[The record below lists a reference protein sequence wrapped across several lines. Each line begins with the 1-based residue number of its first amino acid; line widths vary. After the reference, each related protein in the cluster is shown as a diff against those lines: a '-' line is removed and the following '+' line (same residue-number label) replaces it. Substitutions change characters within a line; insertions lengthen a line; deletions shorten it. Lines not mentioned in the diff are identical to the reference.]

1 LPLKKGNALLHERQL
16 HLVDFD
22 PPPEAIRERDAEA
35 SAEVLA
41 ELAEHDPRIVLVSQ
55 DFGPI
60 GSFTARFPERH
71 FDVGISEE
79 NLIGV
84 AAGLAHAGKVAFAI
98 AMAPFVSMRGF
109 EQIRDDCAYN
119 RNNVK
124 IIAPF
129 AGLEAGPWGATHHA
143 IEDLALL
150 RSIPGMTVLSPADPN
165 ESFRMVR
172 AAAAID
178 GPVYIRLGFLLPID
192 GYDAPFRVGEAVTM
206 REGNDVTLMAT
217 GSSVSAALAAY
228 DALKGTGVSA
238 RVLNVHTL
246 KPIDRAAIERAAR
259 ETGKIVTVEEH
270 SILGGLG
277 GAVAEIMAELG
288 VGRLVRVGVRDVFC
302 TEVAPYPELLH
313 IHGLDAEGIV
323 AAARGLLGETS

>member
-1 LPLKKGNALLHERQL
+1 MSGYFTALS
-16 HLVDFD
+16 
-22 PPPEAIRERDAEA
+22 

-41 ELAEHDPRIVLVSQ
+41 ELAEDDPRVVLVSQ

-84 AAGLAHAGKVAFAI
+84 AAGLAHAGKIAFAI
-98 AMAPFVSMRGF
+98 AMAPFVTMRGF
-109 EQIRDDCAYN
+109 EQIRNDCAYN

-165 ESFRMVR
+165 ETMRMVR
-172 AAAAID
+172 AAPAIE
-178 GPVYIRLGFLLPID
+178 GPVYIRLGFLMPID
-192 GYDAPFRVGEAVTM
+192 GYEAPFRVGEAVTM
-206 REGNDVTLMAT
+206 RAGNDVTLMAT
-217 GSSVSAALAAY
+217 GSSVSAALVAGE
-228 DALKGTGVSA
+228 ALQATGVSV
-238 RVLNVHTL
+238 RVLNLHTL

-270 SILGGLG
+270 SIHGGLG
-277 GAVAEIMAELG
+277 GAVAEVMAEIG
-288 VGRLVRVGVRDVFC
+288 TGRLARVGVRDVFC
-302 TEVAPYPELLH
+302 SEVAPYPELLH
-313 IHGLDAEGIV
+313 IHGLDADGIV
-323 AAARGLLGETS
+323 AAARGLLSNS

>member
-1 LPLKKGNALLHERQL
+1 MSGYMAALS
-16 HLVDFD
+16 
-22 PPPEAIRERDAEA
+22 
-35 SAEVLA
+35 SAQVLT
-41 ELAEHDPRIVLVSQ
+41 ELAAADPRVVLVSQ

-60 GSFTARFPERH
+60 GEFTSRFPERH

-79 NLIGV
+79 NLVGV

-143 IEDLALL
+143 IEDIALM
-150 RSIPGMTVLSPADPN
+150 RTIPGMTVLSPADPD
-165 ESFRMVR
+165 ESLRMVR

-178 GPVYIRLGFLLPID
+178 GPVYIRLGFLSPID
-192 GYDAPFRVGEAVTM
+192 GYDLPFRVGEAVTL
-206 REGNDVTLMAT
+206 RDGKDVTIIAT
-217 GSSVSAALAAY
+217 GASVQAALTAC
-228 DALKGTGVSA
+228 DPLEQSGISV
-238 RVLNVHTL
+238 RVINLHTI
-246 KPIDRAAIERAAR
+246 KPLDREAIERAAR
-259 ETGKIVTVEEH
+259 ETGRIVTVEEH

-277 GAVAEIMAELG
+277 GAVAEIIAELG
-288 VGRLVRVGVRDVFC
+288 CGRLRRVGVKDVFC
-302 TEVAPYPELLH
+302 TEVAPYPDLLR
-313 IHGLDAEGIV
+313 IHELDAVGIERAV
-323 AAARGLLGETS
+323 RKELARE